1 MRFLMMLAMA
11 LCLGAAAAVAQD
23 TAAPAAPA
31 AEITTAAPAAET
43 ATSAPATETAAPA
56 PQEPPM
62 DAQMRKAKADYEAA
76 IKNLTPEQLE
86 ALGTLEK
93 EFAAT
98 VETDMKILFRSA
110 EMEHCLRTD
119 RFFKV
124 DKDVNVR
131 HFLEWRKK
139 LRDAQT
145 KEQTAHRIKRQQ
157 YKYVPLKVLNEYYIY
172 QHKMLVMAGKRMVF
186 QQLQSGAYNA
196 TNCDELA
203 SRLKSG
209 E

>member
-1 MRFLMMLAMA
+1 MRFLVMLAMA
-11 LCLGAAAAVAQD
+11 LCLGAAAAFAQD

-31 AEITTAAPAAET
+31 AESAISAPAAEM
-43 ATSAPATETAAPA
+43 APPA

-86 ALGTLEK
+86 ALGALEK

-131 HFLEWRKK
+131 HFLEWRKG
-139 LRDAQT
+139 LQEAQT

-186 QQLQSGAYNA
+186 QQLQTGAYAA

-203 SRLKSG
+203 LRLKTG

>member
-86 ALGTLEK
+86 ALATLEK

-110 EMEHCLRTD
+110 
-119 RFFKV
+119 
-124 DKDVNVR
+124 
-131 HFLEWRKK
+131 
-139 LRDAQT
+139 
-145 KEQTAHRIKRQQ
+145 
-157 YKYVPLKVLNEYYIY
+157 
-172 QHKMLVMAGKRMVF
+172 
-186 QQLQSGAYNA
+186 
-196 TNCDELA
+196 
-203 SRLKSG
+203 
-209 E
+209 